1 MRKLLSPPK
10 PWMLSFVLMAFRKG
24 SMAKTKRRGDGA
36 SLPRAITDLKRVL
49 PVNSDRG
56 AIGSQ
61 FAITG
66 LTNSTTITKMQITA
80 GLSNLTITTTTTAQS
95 SKSGTT
101 TQDFTVCGIG
111 GPSVADR
118 IVGGTTASLGSW
130 PWQASLR
137 YTGSH
142 VCGASIISDTWLVSA
157 AHCFKTYKDVNLWTV
172 IVGTLS
178 SSSGTGL
185 QVKEIIVNK
194 NYGTPANANDI
205 ALLRMAAPILFTQYI
220 RPVCLPNESAVF
232 PDNSSCYITGWGSL
246 VSGGPIASVLQQAE
260 VKIISTAQC
269 SSAAMYG
276 STINPSMICAGYVNG
291 GIDSCQGDSGGPIV
305 TTQYNGT
312 WYLVGSVSFG
322 TGCALPNKPGVY
334 SRTTYLRT
342 WITQNTGL

>member
-1 MRKLLSPPK
+1 METLMGRPMARWLQHHWQILSLWSLKNLPMLLDCEPP
-10 PWMLSFVLMAFRKG
+10 MAGIGQEGMHMILDNVKYPNHTTVTVFEIQSTILNG
-24 SMAKTKRRGDGA
+24 STQVAY
-36 SLPRAITDLKRVL
+36 
-49 PVNSDRG
+49 
-56 AIGSQ
+56 
-61 FAITG
+61 
-66 LTNSTTITKMQITA
+66 
-80 GLSNLTITTTTTAQS
+80 S

-101 TQDFTVCGIG
+101 TKDFTVCGIG

-118 IVGGTTASLGSW
+118 IVGGTDASLGSW

-137 YTGSH
+137 YSGSH
-142 VCGASIISDTWLVSA
+142 ICGASIISDTWLLSA
-157 AHCFKTYKDVNLWTV
+157 AHCFETYKDVNLWTV

-178 SSSGTGL
+178 SSRGTGL
-185 QVKEIIVNK
+185 QVKEIIVHE
-194 NYGTPANANDI
+194 NYGTPAKANDI

-232 PDNSSCYITGWGSL
+232 PNNSSCYITGWGSL

-276 STINPSMICAGYVNG
+276 SIINPSMICAGYVNG
-291 GIDSCQGDSGGPIV
+291 GIDSCQGDSGGPLV

-312 WYLVGSVSFG
+312 WYLIGSVSFG

-334 SRTTYLRT
+334 SRTTFLRT